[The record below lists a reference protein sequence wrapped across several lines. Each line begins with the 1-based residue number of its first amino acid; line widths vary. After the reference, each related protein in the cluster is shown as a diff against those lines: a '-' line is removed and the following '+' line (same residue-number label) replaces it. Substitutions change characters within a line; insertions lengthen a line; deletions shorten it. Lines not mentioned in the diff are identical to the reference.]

1 MGTQESLLSPAELD
15 DLVGRAVTAIDA
27 LGLDGRRLAVM
38 GENSAG
44 TIVAHL
50 GALAAGVSSVPV
62 PRYLGVDEVAYILA
76 DSAAGALLCS
86 GATADVAARAA
97 ARTGVPALRFEDW
110 LADSPSPPT
119 ADRPAR
125 TLPVYTSGTT
135 GRPKGTDL
143 PRPRTTPAPVGQHLA

>member
-1 MGTQESLLSPAELD
+1 MSASRPSSAQAQPWYRQRIWRQWPAPVRSVVPRCRPTLAKARAAPRPPRAPRD
-15 DLVGRAVTAIDA
+15 GRAPAAIDA

-38 GENSAG
+38 GENWAG

-97 ARTGVPALRFEDW
+97 ARTG
-110 LADSPSPPT
+110 
-119 ADRPAR
+119 
-125 TLPVYTSGTT
+125 
-135 GRPKGTDL
+135 
-143 PRPRTTPAPVGQHLA
+143 